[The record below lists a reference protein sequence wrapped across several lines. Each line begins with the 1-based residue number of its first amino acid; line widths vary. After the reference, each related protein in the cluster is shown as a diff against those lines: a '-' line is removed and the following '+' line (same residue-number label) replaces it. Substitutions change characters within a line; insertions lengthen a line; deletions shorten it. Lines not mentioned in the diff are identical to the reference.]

1 MIKVTIRNTKKFK
14 TQLAK
19 IEDKI
24 DKVSTDDLAREVFTL
39 ERNIVAS
46 GPGRCPVKTGRYRLA
61 WETSRKSKY
70 SWEIHNN
77 VHYAKYLIFGSIH
90 HGIIHDVRGIVRYW
104 NNHIRGKI
112 QSKL

>member
-1 MIKVTIRNTKKFK
+1 MIKVTVRNTKKFK

-24 DKVSTDDLAREVFTL
+24 GKVSTDDLAREVFTL
-39 ERNIVAS
+39 ERNIIGGA
-46 GPGRCPVKTGRYRLA
+46 PVDTGRYRLA
-61 WETSRKSKY
+61 WETIRKSKY